1 MMPRRKKPIV
11 GVVLTFLIAAGTPGA
26 GDQVAQPAATS
37 CDYSC
42 LSKAMADFA
51 NALTSRTPGAIRLS
65 DSAEIRENARVVQL
79 EGTAWQ
85 KVKGVRSGMTFA
97 DVVTGNVVSRAGVE
111 LLDGK
116 AGYISTR
123 LKIGPAVRITDV
135 ELSVEYVAQHC
146 HLLCLEL

>member
-26 GDQVAQPAATS
+26 ADQVAQSPAPS

-42 LSKAMADFA
+42 LSKAMADFV

-79 EGTAWQ
+79 EGAAAGST
-85 KVKGVRSGMTFA
+85 VEPSRSGGAGTPLFPQLVDARGRDDGLRHALQPFSQREA
-97 DVVTGNVVSRAGVE
+97 DHQRVN
-111 LLDGK
+111 
-116 AGYISTR
+116 
-123 LKIGPAVRITDV
+123 
-135 ELSVEYVAQHC
+135 
-146 HLLCLEL
+146 